1 MIKKTITKKYF
12 EFTQH
17 SCFQSTKNTSYMENL
32 QKQLSEYEDKIKQM
46 EQLMDTVSIGP
57 IKEK

>member
-1 MIKKTITKKYF
+1 
-12 EFTQH
+12 
-17 SCFQSTKNTSYMENL
+17 MENL

-46 EQLMDTVSIGP
+46 EQAMDTVSIGP